1 MLHFTL
7 VVEAALNVPMF
18 VMHKKNLINSTF
30 YGKCNV
36 AMTFFAELQT

>member
-18 VMHKKNLINSTF
+18 VMAQKEFNKFYFLWKNVT
-30 YGKCNV
+30 
-36 AMTFFAELQT
+36 